1 MQRFCKASG
10 RKFHLENVLCFH
22 FPLVILN
29 RAWEGTLACLLQREN
44 LKSLKLQNSSAMYT
58 KVKSFSA
65 TFCIF
70 RPEGDRSESEIEDEE
85 AFEMDSDGSEESSLR
100 VPISTNS
107 SLPVIKISTP
117 QAGGKAG
124 ETFASLVE
132 ILHL

>member
-1 MQRFCKASG
+1 
-10 RKFHLENVLCFH
+10 
-22 FPLVILN
+22 
-29 RAWEGTLACLLQREN
+29 
-44 LKSLKLQNSSAMYT
+44 MYT

>member
-1 MQRFCKASG
+1 
-10 RKFHLENVLCFH
+10 
-22 FPLVILN
+22 
-29 RAWEGTLACLLQREN
+29 
-44 LKSLKLQNSSAMYT
+44 MYT

-107 SLPVIKISTP
+107 SLPVKISTP

-124 ETFASLVE
+124 ETLASLVE